1 MALTSEEI
9 VSRLAKQPLKSAIK
23 ERNGQKYLAIS
34 YVEKLLD
41 TLFTPFGWQITNFQV
56 VTAVNEVCGSLQLQ
70 IRNPDTGEWVS
81 RLGTG
86 AVQIQMKSGSTALNV
101 ESKIV
106 NAMEKMYPKLKADCT
121 RNAAKGLGKAFG
133 RDLGRKAADVEPLS
147 QMENDYL
154 QGFKDMTNGVTSIE
168 EIQSKFRA
176 LPESFQSSF
185 DFKQVLNQRVEFAQL
200 SHQKQL
206 AQ

>member
-1 MALTSEEI
+1 MALSTEEI
-9 VSRLAKQPLKSAIK
+9 TSRLAKPPLKSAIK
-23 ERNGQKYLAIS
+23 ERNNQKYLAIS

-41 TLFTPFGWQITNFQV
+41 TYFTPFGWQVTNFQV

-70 IRNPDTGEWVS
+70 VRNPDTGEWIS

-86 AVQIQMKSGSTALNV
+86 AVMIQMRAGSTVLNV
-101 ESKIV
+101 ENKIS
-106 NAMEKMYPKLKADCT
+106 NAMEKMYPKLKADCI

-147 QMENDYL
+147 QMESDYL
-154 QGFKDMTNGVTSIE
+154 QSFKDMTNGVTSVE
-168 EIQSKFRA
+168 ELQTKFRA

-185 DFKQVLNQRVEFAQL
+185 DFKQVLQQRVDFAQM
-200 SHQKQL
+200 SHAKQL